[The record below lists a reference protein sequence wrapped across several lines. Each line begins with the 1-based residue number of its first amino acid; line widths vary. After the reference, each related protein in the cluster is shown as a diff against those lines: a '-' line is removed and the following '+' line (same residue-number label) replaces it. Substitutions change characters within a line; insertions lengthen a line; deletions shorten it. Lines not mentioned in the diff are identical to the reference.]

1 MKPPDLLQGVSE
13 ICLSLPEATREDA
26 NGHAMF
32 AVRGKKF
39 AYFLNDHHG
48 DGIVSA
54 CFKVTPGHGVAL
66 IGSDEDR
73 FYRPA
78 YIGPK
83 GWIGLRLDLGEVD
96 WVEVR
101 SLVTESYRLQAPK
114 RLASLVEPPD
124 LMAPRL
130 PQTSPFKSSSPAGPA
145 SPSER

>member
-1 MKPPDLLQGVSE
+1 MKPPDLLHEVAE

-48 DGIVSA
+48 DGIVSV
-54 CFKVTPGHGVAL
+54 CVKVTPGQGVAL
-66 IGSDEDR
+66 MGADDDR

-78 YIGPK
+78 YMGPR

-96 WVEVR
+96 WAEVR
-101 SLVTESYRLQAPK
+101 SLVTGSYRLQAPK
-114 RLASLVEPPD
+114 RLSSLID
-124 LMAPRL
+124 QPRD
-130 PQTSPFKSSSPAGPA
+130 
-145 SPSER
+145 